1 MLFGEIHRDI
11 LTVSGI
17 PCMLN
22 ILSLAHNNSSFLSLK
37 VTWDWNKFLVHFKCS
52 CSLVTTTAKRH
63 DVPLLISAISLLYMC
78 TNQVAPVVT
87 IGSTATKSLMAGM
100 AVPIV
105 EPRRVASWCW
115 ITARAVDIL
124 YIHFINTTLLCGLLY
139 PYTKSVSLERWL
151 TVWVYNRKVN

>member
-17 PCMLN
+17 PRVLN
-22 ILSLAHNNSSFLSLK
+22 ILGSFAHDNSSFLSLK
-37 VTWDWNKFLVHFKCS
+37 VTRDWNKFLVHFKCS
-52 CSLVTTTAKRH
+52 CSLVAATAKGY
-63 DVPLLISAISLLYMC
+63 DVPLLISAVSLLYMS

-105 EPRRVASWCW
+105 EPRRVASWC
-115 ITARAVDIL
+115 
-124 YIHFINTTLLCGLLY
+124 
-139 PYTKSVSLERWL
+139 
-151 TVWVYNRKVN
+151 